1 MAQEK
6 RNGDKPVPNNATE
19 MLNQQQI
26 LALRQIEVFGWRL
39 QFIRRPL
46 LQELIAVVA
55 DGHDMKKIAI
65 LEANGRIN
73 MEPNISVRE
82 HLIS

>member
-1 MAQEK
+1 MDQEK
-6 RNGDKPVPNNATE
+6 RNGDKPVPDNATQ

-26 LALRQIEVFGWRL
+26 LVLRQVEVFGWRL

-46 LQELIAVVA
+46 LQEPIAVVA

-73 MEPNISVRE
+73 IEPNISVRE
-82 HLIS
+82 QLIS